1 MRASHTASVATSAN
15 AQAFTNIPASEE
27 VVTVLLSAS
36 ASVGV
41 GVVGGNKAHKKG
53 PAMAHIRQGV

>member
-36 ASVGV
+36 VGV